1 MSSQCLSVDD
11 GDRLLLDLSKRVASV
26 LGWRRGAR
34 GRLESL
40 RGQVWGVIYGL
51 TYFDKI
57 FLTPSVQHLCHGTGW
72 NINDH
77 VAHYH

>member
-26 LGWRRGAR
+26 CGLEAR
-34 GRLESL
+34 CARTR
-40 RGQVWGVIYGL
+40 RGQVWGAIYGPPQVG
-51 TYFDKI
+51 FAI
-57 FLTPSVQHLCHGTGW
+57 SVNILPRTGW

>member
-26 LGWRRGAR
+26 CGLEARCARTTRAGLGGGNLRTYGLSTRGPARGA
-34 GRLESL
+34 S
-40 RGQVWGVIYGL
+40 
-51 TYFDKI
+51 
-57 FLTPSVQHLCHGTGW
+57 LCHGTGW